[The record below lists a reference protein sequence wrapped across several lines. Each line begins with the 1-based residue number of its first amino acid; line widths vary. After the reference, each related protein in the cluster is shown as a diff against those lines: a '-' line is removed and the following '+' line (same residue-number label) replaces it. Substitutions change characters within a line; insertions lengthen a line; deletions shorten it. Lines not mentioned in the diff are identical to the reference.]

1 MLSYNLVIHDR
12 SWVMEDLANHFNKY
26 IPHSKISTIPDPSSD
41 INFYFNWHGFKKKTK
56 FDVCYFTHIENGSK
70 HRQMWNNSIKNCDV
84 AVMMGSRYVLTAP
97 DFKRVIFNPPPFE
110 IYKNSNPIK
119 LLVVGR
125 SYRTGR
131 KNYRT
136 LEEINKHCNVDITFS
151 EGKMTRDE
159 LLKAYQNTDYV
170 LVTSKIEAGP
180 MSVVEAIAMRKPII
194 APDVGWCWEYPVV
207 KYGSTPEL
215 IEILNKLSFKDD
227 SWEFR
232 VNECLTNI
240 EKIYKG
246 EVL

>member
-1 MLSYNLVIHDR
+1 
-12 SWVMEDLANHFNKY
+12 
-26 IPHSKISTIPDPSSD
+26 
-41 INFYFNWHGFKKKTK
+41 
-56 FDVCYFTHIENGSK
+56 
-70 HRQMWNNSIKNCDV
+70 
-84 AVMMGSRYVLTAP
+84 MMGSRYALTAP
-97 DFKRVIFNPPPFE
+97 DLKRVIFNPPPFE

-180 MSVVEAIAMRKPII
+180 MSVVEAIAMRKPVI

-207 KYGSTPEL
+207 RYRSTSEL
-215 IEILNKLSFKDD
+215 IKILNKLSFRDNA
-227 SWEFR
+227 WELS
-232 VNECLTNI
+232 VGDCLNEI
-240 EKIYKG
+240 EKIYTG
-246 EVL
+246 EVS